1 MTNLICPISDDDSAN
16 SSLYSQDSESEEGI
30 WDNQYDDD
38 VSIAPEE
45 AQLIPPDDD
54 GDRAPLVGLP
64 IVCNIGPEHEA
75 ARPVPNIV
83 PAPILAPKG
92 TTHQ

>member
-1 MTNLICPISDDDSAN
+1 MFPVSHDGSIGSF
-16 SSLYSQDSESEEGI
+16 LYSQDSESEEGI

-83 PAPILAPKG
+83 PAPIIAPERA
-92 TTHQ
+92 TR